1 MAEAARYSPLQKG
14 LHWTTAVAVILMVPL
29 GFYMVQRY
37 FATDNDALT
46 VRLFD
51 VHKLIGFLLLW
62 LVIVRVAVRLRSG
75 TPPHPP
81 SLAPVQRIAAEAVH
95 GMLYLLL
102 IIVPL
107 LGWAGASAYGLL
119 SLPGGLRLP
128 PILAENTDLAGRIL
142 WWHAWGAIAL
152 ALLAAAHI
160 GAALMHRF
168 LFKDGIFERMWP
180 DRGKQGS

>member
-1 MAEAARYSPLQKG
+1 MPGAARYSSLQKA
-14 LHWTTAVAVILMVPL
+14 LHWTTALAVIVMVPL

-37 FATDNDALT
+37 FATDNDPLT

-62 LVIVRVAVRLRSG
+62 LVVIRVVVRLRRG
-75 TPPHPP
+75 TPPPP
-81 SLAPVQRIAAEAVH
+81 PTLAPVQRIAAEAVH

-102 IIVPL
+102 IVVPL

-128 PILAENTDLAGRIL
+128 PILGENTDLAGRIL

-152 ALLAAAHI
+152 ALLAGAHI

-168 LFKDGIFERMWP
+168 FLKDGIFERMWP
-180 DRGKQGS
+180 GRGKPGP